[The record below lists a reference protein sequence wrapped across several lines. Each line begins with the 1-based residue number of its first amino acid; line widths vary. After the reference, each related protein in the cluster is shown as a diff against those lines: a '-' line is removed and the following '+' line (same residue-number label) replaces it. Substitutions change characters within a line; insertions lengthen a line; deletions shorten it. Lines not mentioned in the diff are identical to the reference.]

1 MTWKE
6 NGTAN
11 EGCDKRGCAALGEL
25 GRSGNSVLDPAQLR
39 RIEAV
44 HRGYLFQHL
53 YAVQCLLSAATIAA
67 REIAVESDEDVEIQL
82 DGIRIYVQ
90 VKHRKDAL
98 AWDDIEGAM
107 SRFADL
113 AADSTL
119 A

>member
-1 MTWKE
+1 M
-6 NGTAN
+6 
-11 EGCDKRGCAALGEL
+11 GEL